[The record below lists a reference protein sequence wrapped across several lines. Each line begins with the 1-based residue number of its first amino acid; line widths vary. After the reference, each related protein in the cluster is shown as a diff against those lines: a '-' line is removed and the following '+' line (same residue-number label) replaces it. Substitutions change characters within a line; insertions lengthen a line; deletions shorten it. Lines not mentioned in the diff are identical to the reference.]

1 MNSINTKKL
10 KELIYDKSRD
20 FVVIDVRSKEEWDSG
35 HIEDARV
42 KNIEVGRIMGE
53 ADSLDKSKETYLICE
68 SGGRSSF
75 ANVILTMKG
84 FKSYDVEGGM
94 TAYRKL

>member
-1 MNSINTKKL
+1 MNNINAKKL
-10 KELIYDKSRD
+10 KELISDKKKD

-35 HIEDARV
+35 HIEDSRV
-42 KNIEVGRIMGE
+42 KNIEVGRIMSE
-53 ADSLDKSKETYLICE
+53 SDSLDKSKEIYLICE

-84 FKSYDVEGGM
+84 FKSFDIEGGM
-94 TAYRKL
+94 SEYRKL

>member
-1 MNSINTKKL
+1 MNNINAKKL
-10 KELIYDKSRD
+10 KELISDKKKD

-35 HIEDARV
+35 HIEDSRV
-42 KNIEVGRIMGE
+42 KNIEVGRIMSE
-53 ADSLDKSKETYLICE
+53 SDSLDKSKEIYLICE

-84 FKSYDVEGGM
+84 FKSFDVEGGM
-94 TAYRKL
+94 SEYRKL